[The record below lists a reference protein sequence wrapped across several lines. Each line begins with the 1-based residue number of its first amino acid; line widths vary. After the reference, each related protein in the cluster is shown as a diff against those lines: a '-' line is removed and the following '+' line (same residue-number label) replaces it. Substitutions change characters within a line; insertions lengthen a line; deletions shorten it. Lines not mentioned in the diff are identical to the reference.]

1 MDQIPAPGP
10 PRTFHLRLVS
20 ILSILFLLD
29 VGLVFYSVE
38 SITYTGVTSMV
49 LFASEFMIL
58 LASISGSVGRYTIGV
73 IDLRR
78 ARGRE
83 DAPSWEEKSMYIF
96 YVDLAVGE
104 LSVAN
109 SRVKLTTRLRKA
121 SNLPHLLHCHLAQLW
136 PASPYSSR
144 RLHDFPLVLVTML
157 GSRPLPTRDSRYG
170 CAVPQRHCAGDG
182 DTRRSNLYHLS
193 RRDDSPRRRCGSRW
207 PK

>member
-20 ILSILFLLD
+20 ILSILCLLD
-29 VGLVFYSVE
+29 FVLVLYSIE

-58 LASISGSVGRYTIGV
+58 LASIWGSIGRYAIGV

-104 LSVAN
+104 
-109 SRVKLTTRLRKA
+109 
-121 SNLPHLLHCHLAQLW
+121 
-136 PASPYSSR
+136 SS
-144 RLHDFPLVLVTML
+144 L
-157 GSRPLPTRDSRYG
+157 GIAALD
-170 CAVPQRHCAGDG
+170 
-182 DTRRSNLYHLS
+182 
-193 RRDDSPRRRCGSRW
+193 
-207 PK
+207 